1 MPEQRSRPRDGRVIA
16 LANQKGGTGKTTTTV
31 NLGIGLARLGK
42 KVLFIDAD
50 PQGDLTTCL
59 GWQNQDSLST
69 TLATV
74 MEKVIRDEPFT
85 TDEGILHHSEGVDL
99 MPANIELSAL
109 EMSLVNAMS
118 REITLRTYVNEA
130 KKNYDVVLIDCMP
143 SLGMITLNALTAADS
158 VIIPVQAQYL
168 PAKGMTQLLSTIAKV
183 KKHTNRNLTID
194 GILLTLVDGTNL
206 AKSTVEAQRENFGCR
221 IRIYWTTIP
230 IAVKAAEVSSK
241 GKSIYAYEPSSTV
254 SKAYTDFTKEVLA
267 DGRQKER
274 LHAAHEHAR

>member
-1 MPEQRSRPRDGRVIA
+1 MPNCKTIA
-16 LANQKGGTGKTTTTV
+16 ICNQKGGVGKTTTAV
-31 NLGIGLARLGK
+31 NLGIGLAMQGK
-42 KVLFIDAD
+42 KVLLVDAD

-59 GWQNQDSLST
+59 GWQDTDSLPQTISNK
-69 TLATV
+69 LSAV
-74 MEKVIRDEPFT
+74 MREEQQDPFSGILSHEEKV
-85 TDEGILHHSEGVDL
+85 DL
-99 MPANIELSAL
+99 VPSNLDLSAL
-109 EMSLVNAMS
+109 EMSLVTAMS
-118 REITLRTYVNEA
+118 RESVM
-130 KKNYDVVLIDCMP
+130 KNYLSQVKDRYDYVLIDCMP

-194 GILLTLVDGTNL
+194 GILLTLVDGRTNL
-206 AKSTVEAQRENFGCR
+206 AKSTVEALRENFGCR
-221 IRIYWTTIP
+221 IRIYRTTIP

-241 GKSIYAYEPSSTV
+241 GTSIYADEPRSTV

-274 LHAAHEHAR
+274 LHASHEHAR